1 MSKLNKIL
9 LVLVVI
15 LSIALGI
22 ILYWQKVGFERPY
35 YAVYLNTGDL
45 YFGRFSYFS
54 KSFLSDVYY
63 FQRNPE
69 DSQNPLSVLK
79 LENSFWGPEDK
90 IYINSDAIVWKTKLR
105 KDGELLNYIKNPQ
118 TFRQFQSPQPAQS
131 TSSRVI
137 GK

>member
-9 LVLVVI
+9 LVLVAI

-45 YFGRFSYFS
+45 YFGRLGYFS
-54 KSFLSDVYY
+54 KSSLSDVYY
-63 FQRNPE
+63 LQRNPE
-69 DSQNPLSVLK
+69 DSRNPLSVLK
-79 LENSFWGPEDK
+79 LENSFWGSEDK
-90 IYINSDAIVWKTKLR
+90 IYINSDAVVWKTKLR

-118 TFRQFQSPQPAQS
+118 AFRQFQSPQQAQS